1 MKIEDYITGVTY
13 GRMGYKWFQVE
24 GMELNYSL
32 EEGVRSGCSCIFYP
46 MNSEV
51 NKEDSFALKSFDKV
65 EECLASYQRQYRA
78 FQEGLAPPVGSLFL
92 VTRVDKR
99 SNIAYTR
106 GAYQTARAQQ
116 LDENTKS
123 VLTGIRHSR
132 LSQVPF
138 VQNLRRSLRRVNL
151 TGTLLNDIFASEKD
165 VLVPSG
171 SGICL
176 GGDLHAS
183 NFMLW
188 QGRHVCIDF
197 GVHSVLTSP
206 RGRCAAL
213 YDWMVP
219 GCKAAQRTAAELGF
233 HSTYKC

>member
-13 GRMGYKWFQVE
+13 GRMGYKWFTVE
-24 GMELNYSL
+24 GMELNYSS
-32 EEGVRSGCSCIFYP
+32 EGVRSGCSSIFYP

-51 NKEDSFALKSFDKV
+51 NKEDSFALKMFDKV

-92 VTRVDKR
+92 VTRVDNHSK
-99 SNIAYTR
+99 IAYTR
-106 GAYQTARAQQ
+106 GAYQTARAAQ

-123 VLTGIRHSR
+123 VLTGINSSK

-188 QGRHVCIDF
+188 QDRYVCIDF
-197 GVHSVLTSP
+197 GVHSVLTS
-206 RGRCAAL
+206 RVGRCAPL
-213 YDWMVP
+213 WDWTVP
-219 GCKAAQRTAAELGF
+219 SCKAAQRTAAELGF